1 VWRTGETAEGRE
13 ELEEGQRSVR
23 RWMECGEGPVG
34 MIEGGSVGRRDY
46 RSIVSGVLAPG
57 ALYPSFRSAT
67 IETDF
72 EMGYLQS
79 KLIYDLCVSTGSC
92 APRVRISPCS
102 SSTLLEGTS
111 RVQGKAW
118 SSVTYCS
125 AAPAGPS
132 PWVYRGVLGAYHH
145 HRRAHRAFVSGL
157 WGAVLW
163 YCVASQVV

>member
-1 VWRTGETAEGRE
+1 VADRRNGRGARRARRRSE
-13 ELEEGQRSVR
+13 ECPALDGMRRRAGRDDRGWVGGPARLPVHRQRCACAR
-23 RWMECGEGPVG
+23 RSLP
-34 MIEGGSVGRRDY
+34 
-46 RSIVSGVLAPG
+46 
-57 ALYPSFRSAT
+57 FRSAT